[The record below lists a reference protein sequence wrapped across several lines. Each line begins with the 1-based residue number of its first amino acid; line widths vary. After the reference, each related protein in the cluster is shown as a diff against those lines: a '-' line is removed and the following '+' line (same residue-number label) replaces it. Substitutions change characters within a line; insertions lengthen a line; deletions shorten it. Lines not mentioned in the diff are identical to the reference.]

1 MDKVVAILPTI
12 IKGVGIGCEV
22 YTNKKVFVD
31 RRSCEVFLK
40 HMACEKSISIKLMH
54 KNIREILKVSRNL
67 PYCIDAFNVFFPFKI
82 NQTEND
88 DFRRGFVNCY
98 YVRDIKNST
107 IILKNGMTL
116 SSLNRDRAIK
126 NNFNN
131 ASKIMYMKFARD
143 MAKMRRSMDF
153 IDEIALWFLIMECK
167 NSHLKKGCCKIM
179 NNHHYMLGILSKIFS
194 LRLIGKIF
202 VDIFLSI
209 WNDLFIFAT
218 ASYFFIL
225 PLPLCLQIGSSLDE
239 VIGKMLGKMGRFLCL
254 LLIF

>member
-40 HMACEKSISIKLMH
+40 NMACERSISVKLMH
-54 KNIREILKVSRNL
+54 KNMREILKVSRNL

-98 YVRDIKNST
+98 YVKDIKNST

-116 SSLNRDRAIK
+116 SSLNGDRALK

-153 IDEIALWFLIMECK
+153 IDEIALWFLIMYVKICI
-167 NSHLKKGCCKIM
+167 KKG
-179 NNHHYMLGILSKIFS
+179 L
-194 LRLIGKIF
+194 
-202 VDIFLSI
+202 
-209 WNDLFIFAT
+209 
-218 ASYFFIL
+218 
-225 PLPLCLQIGSSLDE
+225 LQNYE
-239 VIGKMLGKMGRFLCL
+239 
-254 LLIF
+254 

>member
-40 HMACEKSISIKLMH
+40 HMACERSISIKLMH

-107 IILKNGMTL
+107 IILK
-116 SSLNRDRAIK
+116 
-126 NNFNN
+126 
-131 ASKIMYMKFARD
+131 
-143 MAKMRRSMDF
+143 
-153 IDEIALWFLIMECK
+153 ME
-167 NSHLKKGCCKIM
+167 
-179 NNHHYMLGILSKIFS
+179 
-194 LRLIGKIF
+194 
-202 VDIFLSI
+202 
-209 WNDLFIFAT
+209 
-218 ASYFFIL
+218 
-225 PLPLCLQIGSSLDE
+225 
-239 VIGKMLGKMGRFLCL
+239 
-254 LLIF
+254 

>member
-40 HMACEKSISIKLMH
+40 HMACERSISVKLMH

-98 YVRDIKNST
+98 YVMDIKNST
-107 IILKNGMTL
+107 IILKNGMTI
-116 SSLNRDRAIK
+116 SSLNRDRALK

-143 MAKMRRSMDF
+143 MAKMKRSMDF
-153 IDEIALWFLIMECK
+153 IDEIALWFLIMYVKICI
-167 NSHLKKGCCKIM
+167 KKG
-179 NNHHYMLGILSKIFS
+179 L
-194 LRLIGKIF
+194 
-202 VDIFLSI
+202 
-209 WNDLFIFAT
+209 
-218 ASYFFIL
+218 
-225 PLPLCLQIGSSLDE
+225 LQNYE
-239 VIGKMLGKMGRFLCL
+239 
-254 LLIF
+254 